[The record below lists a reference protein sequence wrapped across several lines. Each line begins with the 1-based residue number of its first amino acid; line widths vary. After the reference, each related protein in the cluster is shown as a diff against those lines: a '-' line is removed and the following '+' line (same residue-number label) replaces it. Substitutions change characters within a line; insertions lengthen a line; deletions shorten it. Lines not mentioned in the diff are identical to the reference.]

1 MTKATVKLKRWI
13 QGRRLGPYYAGICTR
28 TQRLAILNSHHGTY
42 CAWHRFRL
50 RRELR
55 FEHTTEEPDD

>member
-1 MTKATVKLKRWI
+1 MTRATVKLKRWI
-13 QGRRLGPYYAGICTR
+13 QGRRLGPYYVGICTR
-28 TQRLAILNSHHGTY
+28 TQNLAILHSGKGTY

-55 FEHTTEEPDD
+55 SKHTTEEPDD

>member
-1 MTKATVKLKRWI
+1 MKRWI
-13 QGRRLGPYYAGICTR
+13 QGRRLGPYYVGICTR

-42 CAWHRFRL
+42 CAWHRFKL

-55 FEHTTEEPDD
+55 RPEEPDDD